1 MKRGGPEAAWNGQ
14 SLVRLPSVVAATR
27 ATPAAPAA
35 RQIAP
40 ALLAWYDR
48 RKRDLP
54 WRREPS
60 PYRTLVSE
68 FMLQQTV
75 VATVVPY
82 FERFMARFP
91 DLGALAAS
99 SEDQILTL
107 WSGLGYY
114 ARARN
119 LRRAAVSVME
129 HHGGQIPDDEATL
142 RALPGVGPYTAA
154 AVAAIAFGRRTFAL
168 DGNAARVVAR
178 LALVTASIDQPATRF
193 RLRELG
199 AAWVPVRRA
208 GDFVQA
214 IMELGATVCLPR
226 VPHCGDCPLS
236 RTCAGH
242 RAGMTGSI
250 PVRTARSP
258 RRMVHLVS
266 VRLRRAGRVLLVRR
280 ETGLL
285 AGTWMLPAA
294 VVADRNA
301 NSAAAARSAL
311 REMGRAPVRLT
322 AVGVVR
328 HLFTHR
334 DVTVEVFDGS
344 ERSAVA
350 GGSARGAAG
359 PSPVEERW
367 QDRWQDRWVD
377 ERQLDRVAV
386 SSFVRKQLVLKR
398 DKAREPP

>member
-1 MKRGGPEAAWNGQ
+1 LRRGGPETA
-14 SLVRLPSVVAATR
+14 R
-27 ATPAAPAA
+27 AP
-35 RQIAP
+35 RRIAP
-40 ALLAWYDR
+40 ALLAWYDLR
-48 RKRDLP
+48 RRDLP
-54 WRREPS
+54 WRRQPS

-91 DLGALAAS
+91 DLAALAAS
-99 SEDQILTL
+99 SEEQILTF

-119 LRRAAVSVME
+119 LRRAAVAVME
-129 HHGGQIPDDEATL
+129 RHRGQIPDDEAIL

-178 LALVTASIDQPATRF
+178 LALVTAAIDEPATRL

-199 AAWVPVRRA
+199 QAWVPVRRA

-226 VPHCGDCPLS
+226 VPRCGDCPLS
-236 RTCAGH
+236 RTCAG
-242 RAGMTGSI
+242 RGAGMTRSI
-250 PVRTARSP
+250 PRRIARSP
-258 RRMVHLVS
+258 RRTVHLVS

-280 ETGLL
+280 TTGLL
-285 AGTWMLPAA
+285 AGTWMLPAT
-294 VVADRNA
+294 VVADRDT
-301 NSAAAARSAL
+301 NSASAARSAM
-311 REMGRAPVRLT
+311 REMGRAPVRVT
-322 AVGVVR
+322 PVGVVR

-344 ERSAVA
+344 ERLAVA
-350 GGSARGAAG
+350 GGSDRGA
-359 PSPVEERW
+359 PDRSPVDERWVQERW
-367 QDRWQDRWVD
+367 QERWVD

-386 SSFVRKQLVLKR
+386 SSFLRKQLALKR